1 MTYKTVIAGL
11 LALVAGSLSG
21 CNALISRVGENAS
34 EAWVSRVYSA
44 AEAKTLPL
52 DCSKSVDLSAFGN
65 DQFVKVRI
73 PHGRRKVTVIAH
85 VPKGMRV
92 QVEDEVEIEPIR
104 CKNGVM
110 PEVKQVFKS

>member
-1 MTYKTVIAGL
+1 MKYRTVIAGL
-11 LALVAGSLSG
+11 LALIAGGLSG

-34 EAWVSRVYSA
+34 EAWVFRVYSA
-44 AEAKTLPL
+44 AEAKNLPL
-52 DCSKSVDLSAFGN
+52 GCAESVDLSAFGN
-65 DQFVKVRI
+65 DQFVEVRI

-92 QVEDEVEIEPIR
+92 EVEDAVEIEPTR

-110 PEVKQVFKS
+110 PEVKQVYKP